1 MAATTQPRRR
11 LAELDALRGLG
22 ALLVINFHFST
33 RFHELFPDAG
43 HVPFTIGGGGYRV
56 LLFFAI
62 SGFAIFFTTKR
73 MDSAA
78 DFVVSRFVRLFPA
91 YWMAIALTLGIE
103 HAGRVTQ
110 LYIPTY
116 AAIVNTTMLQGF
128 FFVPPVDGAYWTLTV
143 EIAFYACVLALWM
156 TTRLV
161 HIERLIAGWLVVK
174 LVFVLWLPDLPERL
188 VMLLVLRYVC
198 WFAIGMASYR
208 VWAGDRRWSEQ
219 VPLLALILLTVTVS
233 ETWDVIL
240 FTAGL
245 ILTFWAMVEGRLEW
259 ICVRPLIWIGQI
271 SYSLYLV
278 HQHIGFTI
286 MLRTDAAGWHPL
298 VGYVLAIGAAIALG
312 YSVNRYVER
321 PCARHLTALWDRWK
335 ARRATRGLMAASDGS
350 VRDRGSVR

>member
-1 MAATTQPRRR
+1 MTPATPPRRR

-33 RFHELFPDAG
+33 RFHELFPQAG

-62 SGFAIFFTTKR
+62 SGFAIFFATQRTR
-73 MDSAA
+73 SAA
-78 DFVVSRFVRLFPA
+78 DFVVGRFARLFPA

-103 HAGRVTQ
+103 HAGHVTQ
-110 LYIPTY
+110 LYVPTY
-116 AAIVNTTMLQGF
+116 AALVNTTMLQGF

-143 EIAFYACVLALWM
+143 ELAFYACILALWM

-161 HIERLIAGWLVVK
+161 RVERLIAAWLLLK
-174 LVFVLWLPDLPERL
+174 LGFVLWFPDLPERL

-208 VWAGDRRWSEQ
+208 VWAGERRWQDQ
-219 VPLLALILLTVTVS
+219 VPLLALILLTVTIS

-240 FTAGL
+240 FTAL
-245 ILTFWAMVEGRLEW
+245 LMLTFWGVVEGRLRW
-259 ICVRPLIWIGQI
+259 ICVPPLIWIGQI

-298 VGYVLAIGAAIALG
+298 LGYTLAIAAAIGLG
-312 YSVNRYVER
+312 YAVNRFVER
-321 PCARHLTALWDRWK
+321 PCARYVTTRWDRWK
-335 ARRATRGLMAASDGS
+335 SHRTGQPAALEQG
-350 VRDRGSVR
+350 